1 MAGAGDPDNR
11 RMMRFENLKKHEKAL
26 SEEIANQIATRNNNM
41 ALIYGDFNVIES
53 SDKKLVYKRKYFDN
67 EVLISLD
74 KSNWTYSITTN

>member
-1 MAGAGDPDNR
+1 MYSNDKEA
-11 RMMRFENLKKHEKAL
+11 LKRID
-26 SEEIANQIATRNNNM
+26 EIANQIATRNNNM

-74 KSNWTYSITTN
+74 KSNLTYSITTN